1 MHNRSLCYCVF
12 KETKRPYPQKTV
24 NTSDRYWKSK
34 NVSQTEGSRG
44 RACTCRQNG
53 LWGDFGVYRNIQAF
67 SLTRDYRDVKSLVGR
82 SLRLVFALPTLSADS
97 VRECFLTTLTDL
109 MPDTTEANLFADY
122 IYGTYLHQDCSYP
135 SIMWAAILC
144 RNVKTT
150 NACEAFHRHFQS
162 SLQTYH
168 LNIFRFMEA
177 LKVEQNRTS
186 LKQRTEGT
194 LPKRKKYAS
203 KEEQRAS
210 VAEKYKHGENDIVRY
225 LFKMSNMM
233 QPARVW
239 KFFKAF
245 LINFYRLV

>member
-1 MHNRSLCYCVF
+1 MLCTTFGQKQSWHSAISICA
-12 KETKRPYPQKTV
+12 RP
-24 NTSDRYWKSK
+24 
-34 NVSQTEGSRG
+34 G
-44 RACTCRQNG
+44 
-53 LWGDFGVYRNIQAF
+53 
-67 SLTRDYRDVKSLVGR
+67 
-82 SLRLVFALPTLSADS
+82 
-97 VRECFLTTLTDL
+97 TTLTDL

-135 SIMWAAILC
+135 PIMWADILC

-168 LNIFRFMEA
+168 PNIFRFMED

-186 LKQRTEGT
+186 LKQRTEGP

-210 VAEKYKHGENDIVRY
+210 VAEKYKHGEIDIVGY
-225 LFKMSNMM
+225 LFKMSKVM
-233 QPARVW
+233 QPARV
-239 KFFKAF
+239 
-245 LINFYRLV
+245 